1 MRGAN
6 PGGMKTL
13 AIALLAVGL
22 AGEANAEGDY
32 AKFDTGNMPG
42 TPATNEINTTGV
54 GLFCGSEK
62 LHGGKIVVY
71 VYGIGLERLETGE
84 PLAATFD
91 IDGKAT
97 EFSLKPLGDLALA
110 PTTPAFVRSLLHGRS
125 ASVSIKGYVSPAP
138 EKISLDNAESKDR
151 SALKKC
157 YRF

>member
-1 MRGAN
+1 MRSAN

-22 AGEANAEGDY
+22 AGEANADDDY
-32 AKFDTGNMPG
+32 AKFDTYNMPG
-42 TPATNEINTTGV
+42 TPATNEFNTTGV

-71 VYGIGLERLETGE
+71 VYGIGLERLKTGE

-138 EKISLDNAESKDR
+138 EKISLDNAERKVR

>member
-6 PGGMKTL
+6 LGNMKTL
-13 AIALLAVGL
+13 AVALLLAGL
-22 AGEANAEGDY
+22 AGCADANADY
-32 AKFDTGNMPG
+32 AKFDTHNMPG
-42 TPATNEINTTGV
+42 TPATNEFNTTGV

-71 VYGIGLERLETGE
+71 VYGIGFERLKTGE

-97 EFSLKPLGDLALA
+97 EFSLKPLGELALA
-110 PTTPAFVRSLLHGRS
+110 PTTPAFVRSLLHARS
-125 ASVSIKGYVSPAP
+125 ASVSIKDYVSPAP
-138 EKISLDNAESKDR
+138 EKISLDNAESKVR

-157 YRF
+157 CRF